1 MSKKQ
6 DTFYFEHFVDC
17 GRLALGAAQFL
28 ESILTDFD
36 PKKLEKWQDAMHQI
50 EHDADGK
57 KHEITDRLAKA
68 FITPLE
74 REDIVELSYHIDEM
88 TDKLEEVL
96 IRIYINNVQEIR
108 PEALQMLRSVVKCLE
123 EVCALLEELSDF
135 RHSKKMKE
143 RIIRINSMEE
153 EVDRLF
159 ISAMRKLHTEEKEA
173 LQVLAWRE
181 IYEYL
186 EKCADSCEHV
196 ADSVEGIVMK
206 NS

>member
-1 MSKKQ
+1 MIEMSKKQ

-36 PKKLEKWQDAMHQI
+36 QKKLEKWQDAMHQI
-50 EHDADGK
+50 EHDEDGK

-108 PEALQMLRSVVKCLE
+108 PEA
-123 EVCALLEELSDF
+123 
-135 RHSKKMKE
+135 
-143 RIIRINSMEE
+143 
-153 EVDRLF
+153 
-159 ISAMRKLHTEEKEA
+159 
-173 LQVLAWRE
+173 
-181 IYEYL
+181 
-186 EKCADSCEHV
+186 
-196 ADSVEGIVMK
+196 
-206 NS
+206 